1 MVKAIAPDGSCH
13 QGLGKEN
20 SPNSPN
26 TLNTPITPITPIILI
41 ILNNYCPVNM
51 RNKK

>member
-26 TLNTPITPITPIILI
+26 TLITLIT
-41 ILNNYCPVNM
+41 LNNYCPVNM

>member
-1 MVKAIAPDGSCH
+1 MIKAIAPDGSCH

-20 SPNSPN
+20 SPNTQNSPN
-26 TLNTPITPITPIILI
+26 SLITPIILNTR
-41 ILNNYCPVNM
+41 NNYCPVNI

>member
-1 MVKAIAPDGSCH
+1 MVKAIAPDGTSH
-13 QGLGKEN
+13 QELGKEN
-20 SPNSPN
+20 SLI
-26 TLNTPITPITPIILI
+26 TLIILI

>member
-13 QGLGKEN
+13 PGLGKEN
-20 SPNSPN
+20 SLNS
-26 TLNTPITPITPIILI
+26 LNTPIILI
-41 ILNNYCPVNM
+41 TLNNYCPVNM

>member
-20 SPNSPN
+20 SPI
-26 TLNTPITPITPIILI
+26 TLITPITLI

>member
-1 MVKAIAPDGSCH
+1 MVKAIALDGSCH

-20 SPNSPN
+20 SPN
-26 TLNTPITPITPIILI
+26 TLNTPI
-41 ILNNYCPVNM
+41 ILNTLSNYCLVNM

>member
-1 MVKAIAPDGSCH
+1 MFKAIAPDGSCH

-20 SPNSPN
+20 SLN
-26 TLNTPITPITPIILI
+26 TLNSLNSLITLITPIT
-41 ILNNYCPVNM
+41 LNNYCPVNM